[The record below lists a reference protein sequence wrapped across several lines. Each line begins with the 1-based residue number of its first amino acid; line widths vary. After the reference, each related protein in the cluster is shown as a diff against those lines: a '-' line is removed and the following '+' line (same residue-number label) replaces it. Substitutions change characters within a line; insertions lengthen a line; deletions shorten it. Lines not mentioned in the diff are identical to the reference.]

1 MFPFLLIFLL
11 GLISLQGQLNS
22 TWSTELLADNAAFSL
37 NLQVLYDLYTSTH
50 GELTNLT
57 SIDLASNY
65 LGGTLPASIWGLSN
79 LSSLEISY
87 NWLSGTLSSAVQNLK
102 NLTWLDT
109 FNNTFRNWQFRK
121 STHFKCSI

>member
-50 GELTNLT
+50 GEYW
-57 SIDLASNY
+57 IWRDDLGQLWNFSDPNAD
-65 LGGTLPASIWGLSN
+65 PCAW
-79 LSSLEISY
+79 
-87 NWLSGTLSSAVQNLK
+87 
-102 NLTWLDT
+102 
-109 FNNTFRNWQFRK
+109 
-121 STHFKCSI
+121 